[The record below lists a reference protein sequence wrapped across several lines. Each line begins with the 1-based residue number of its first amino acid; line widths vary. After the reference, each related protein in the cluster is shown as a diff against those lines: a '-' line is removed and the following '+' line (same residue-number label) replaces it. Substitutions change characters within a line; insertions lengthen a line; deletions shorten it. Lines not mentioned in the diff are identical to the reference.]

1 MLNATAISMLI
12 AALSSMEP
20 NLLQRTRRRR
30 SPSGLCAHW
39 IGAVFVTFALVLTP
53 LDRSLGA
60 AEPEL
65 GLEEVAVQ
73 VRQLAQAYAKYD
85 QPRQDELRRQLAAG
99 GDAVLTAILRQQ
111 DTLLSG
117 TNRTAAESVIAALP
131 GPQAAQTAIHLL
143 LAKTNPRPIE
153 EALGAIFSRA
163 HQEGLAVEL
172 PQEDWN
178 RILERIR
185 QSDEN
190 DASYFWASLALCVQ
204 GYRPAELPD
213 AVVDL
218 LVKQVNVPVPR
229 NPPPVFGTYGSAESV
244 RLVGYLKLLERC
256 DRERTIALL
265 QTALPAAQDSRVALW
280 YKIALG
286 RLGETSVTDD
296 LLAAVE
302 DPRVELSRRANAL
315 RAYAVVA
322 GETARPV
329 LERYLQDTNLVYG
342 VPSGPALGIVAR
354 NELGRLNNKQDAKTP

>member
-1 MLNATAISMLI
+1 MLKATAISMLI
-12 AALSSMEP
+12 TALLPMEP
-20 NLLQRTRRRR
+20 NPLPPTRRRQ
-30 SPSGLCAHW
+30 SPSGSRAHR

-53 LDRSLGA
+53 LDRSVGA
-60 AEPEL
+60 ADPAPS
-65 GLEEVAVQ
+65 LEEVAVQ

-153 EALGAIFSRA
+153 GPLGAVLQRA

-172 PQEDWN
+172 PQEDWD

-185 QSDEN
+185 RADES
-190 DASYFWASLALCVQ
+190 SYFWAALALWVR
-204 GYRPAELPD
+204 GHRPAELPD

-244 RLVGYLKLLERC
+244 RLVSYLNLLERS

-265 QTALPAAQDSRVALW
+265 QTALPTAQDSRVALW

-286 RLGETSVTDD
+286 LLGETTVTDD

-302 DPRVELSRRANAL
+302 DPRVELARRALAL

-354 NELGRLNNKQDAKTP
+354 NELGRLNNKQDAQTP